1 MPLNDALVWLHDQ
14 GIELRRPEL
23 LWALLLIPLLAL
35 AYAAAG
41 QHRRHVAGAYR
52 VRRPGMYRSPGRVAR
67 LLSMVLLLAGLAA
80 LITGFAR
87 PVVPRQTP
95 DDHATV
101 VVVLDA
107 STAMR
112 ATDVQPT
119 RFEVAKRI
127 AQGAI
132 GALPDRLQVALVAY
146 ARTAY
151 ILEPPTHDH
160 GAATLALH
168 QARTTDGAAL
178 GDALAVALATVP
190 LRDEP
195 GASAPSA
202 TAPSSGTAPSVP
214 RVPAAIVLIAS
225 GALDQGRP
233 PAEPAAN
240 AQEAGIPIYVVPVGP
255 AASRAAAGTVAPF
268 DPVLL
273 SRLAQATGGRA
284 LSNPSARDWRRIF
297 DQIGSDVT
305 VERQPQEVGHLVG
318 AGGLA
323 AGGLSMLISL
333 LTSRRLI

>member
-1 MPLNDALVWLHDQ
+1 MSLTDALAWLHDH

-23 LWALLLIPLLAL
+23 LWALLLVPLLAL
-35 AYAAAG
+35 AYAAARR
-41 QHRRHVAGAYR
+41 HRRRVAGAYR
-52 VRRPGMYRSPGRVAR
+52 VRRAGAGRSPGRVAR
-67 LLSMVLLLAGLAA
+67 LFSLALLLTGIAA

-87 PVVPRQTP
+87 PVVPLQTST
-95 DDHATV
+95 DHAAV

-119 RFEVAKRI
+119 RFEAAKRI
-127 AQGAI
+127 ARGAI

-160 GAATLALH
+160 GAAAVSLN
-168 QARTTDGAAL
+168 QARTADGAAL

-195 GASAPSA
+195 DAPVPAVVPGAT
-202 TAPSSGTAPSVP
+202 TAGGAK
-214 RVPAAIVLIAS
+214 VPAAIVLIAS
-225 GALDQGRP
+225 GALDEGRP
-233 PAEPAAN
+233 PAQPAAD
-240 AQEAGIPIYVVPVGP
+240 AQAASIPIYVVPVGP
-255 AASRAAAGTVAPF
+255 AAASAAAVPAAPF

-273 SRLAQATGGRA
+273 SRLAQATGGRVLA
-284 LSNPSARDWRRIF
+284 SPTARDWRRIF
-297 DQIGSDVT
+297 EQVGSDVT
-305 VERQPQEVGHLVG
+305 VERKPQEIGHLVG